1 MTEFNENL
9 RKFRKEKGLTQ
20 KEMADR
26 LGINMSTYS
35 RYETGNR
42 EPYVPMVKKMA
53 DILGVTGDELIGLD
67 EGQDAPSEYYLRRR
81 AAAYAELMADNP
93 KYQTLFEAAANVAP
107 EDVDFI
113 REMIERAS
121 GRHG

>member
-9 RKFRKEKGLTQ
+9 RRFRKEKGLTQ

-67 EGQDAPSEYYLRRR
+67 EGQDAPSEYYLSRR
-81 AAAYAELMADNP
+81 AAVYAEKMANNP
-93 KYQTLFEAAANVAP
+93 KYQVLFDAAANVPP
-107 EDVDFI
+107 EDIDLVTQL
-113 REMIERAS
+113 IERFS
-121 GRHG
+121 EHD